1 MSPISRPFRPSRP
14 AVGAATRP
22 PTLVGVTTPR
32 PVRLAALGV
41 LAEGVV
47 GVVAAV
53 LLAASGVAFSVW
65 GFVVLLAVG
74 LGAVAVAL
82 LGGQRGARGPA
93 LVAQL
98 LTIGCAFYAAVP
110 SHRPD
115 WGVPVLVAA
124 AAVLYGLLCADARTW
139 AER

>member
-1 MSPISRPFRPSRP
+1 MTP
-14 AVGAATRP
+14 
-22 PTLVGVTTPR
+22 PR

-47 GVVAAV
+47 GVVVAA
-53 LLAASGVAFSVW
+53 LLVAAGVVFSVW

-74 LGAVAVAL
+74 LVVVAVAL
-82 LGGQRGARGPA
+82 LRGQRGARGPA

-110 SHRPD
+110 SGRPE
-115 WGVPVLVAA
+115 WGVPVLLAA
-124 AAVLYGLLCADARTW
+124 AVVLYGLLCAPARAW
-139 AER
+139 AEQ